1 MRIGYL
7 NAVVLTFSMLHHQW
21 KMSSLDRRVLMNV
34 TRSLSI
40 TRGKEGLARNL
51 NQVQDVVA
59 RKEIHSPDSGLVALS
74 IPLSQGF

>member
-7 NAVVLTFSMLHHQW
+7 NAVVLTLSMLHHQW
-21 KMSSLDRRVLMNV
+21 MSSLDRKVLMNV

-74 IPLSQGF
+74 VPLSQGF